1 MVGPEADYI
10 VIDSAIDCTI
20 DSAIGRQQNGA
31 PSAMLCAMP
40 AANTPHALRTALQ
53 GIAVFE
59 ALKGVAALL
68 GLLGLLSLLHHD
80 LHRLALELIGHFGLS
95 PEARYPAVLITWVD
109 RVNASSI
116 HTLVLLGAIYIAL
129 RWLEAWGLW
138 HDRAWGEWL
147 GALSAG
153 LYIPL
158 EVRHFLAH
166 RHWQGALAL
175 LLNLVL
181 VAVLLRRLYLRRK
194 A

>member
-1 MVGPEADYI
+1 
-10 VIDSAIDCTI
+10 
-20 DSAIGRQQNGA
+20 
-31 PSAMLCAMP
+31 MLCAMS
-40 AANTPHALRTALQ
+40 ASTTPQALRTALKS
-53 GIAVFE
+53 IAIFE

-95 PEARYPAVLITWVD
+95 PNARYPAVLISWVD
-109 RVNASSI
+109 KINATPI
-116 HTLVLLGAIYIAL
+116 HTLVLLGATYIAL

-138 HDRAWGEWL
+138 HDKAWGEWL
-147 GALSAG
+147 GALSSG

-158 EVRHFLAH
+158 EIQHLLAH
-166 RHWQGALAL
+166 RHWQGAVVL
-175 LLNLVL
+175 LLNIVV